1 MVCLPKPDHMS
12 RADTL
17 HQRTTYLISLTLVKV
32 EAVEEHGGEQARSI
46 TQGREAGD
54 GAGVETGQPC
64 SPEDNQADVAVLEG
78 GKVSELKKEERKSP
92 SIPSRDEEPFV
103 GDVPPKKS
111 DELPDGDN
119 GIISSAVDN
128 VKTETLT
135 SGEDAA
141 GEKEDNRTTTVT
153 SKVITCSTATPQ
165 TSTSVAV
172 AVDPNRTPTGSS
184 IPVRTGGQ
192 HPGSVLKAHSPLAS
206 PVTSRREA
214 KRSPS
219 ASQSLGSRD
228 GRIPTRS
235 PGLCRASWAESGE
248 GRARSQ
254 GQGCRVEA
262 GDGAGNQEQVTDEAG
277 DKAGTQEGRGG
288 AVAKRDNPR
297 MERLKNSSASLPAP
311 VTLVPKPPRRGY
323 SCTLDDTDP
332 NSQAEDLCVG
342 RENSQMQPGPHNQ
355 QGQKGSARDRKMLKF
370 ISGIFTK
377 SSSPVS
383 VSATT
388 SSNTATLPPV
398 CNIQRESSEED
409 ASCANSQEWTLSR
422 SIPELR
428 VGLLGS
434 LQSGRSALVNRYI
447 TGSYLPLEKIEG
459 GRYKKEVLVDGQN
472 HLLLIRE
479 EAALPDA
486 QFSSW
491 VDAVVLVFSL
501 ENEASFQE
509 VYKLYSQLNTL
520 RNPTAEIPLV
530 VVGTQ
535 DKISSTNPRVIED
548 IRARQLCVD
557 VRHCVFYETCAT
569 YGLNVDRVFQEAAQK
584 IVTQKKQSAL
594 LASCKSL
601 PNSPSHSGGSTPGS
615 TSFPGQASNGGLSSN
630 YPSSLPSTP
639 VISHRELR
647 GGAGTGVGA
656 GGEGGGSVTSSGSL
670 RNVPQR
676 RTSLFKNRRGSGS
689 EKNVD
694 PKGDLGS
701 GRAITIKQSIL
712 WKRSG
717 SSLNKEWKKKYVT
730 LSSNGTLGYHSSV
743 NRFQDYMPNAHA
755 KEIDLLRVTVK
766 VPGKRPPRAVP
777 PCGPSPSPGLTDV
790 VKDTGATESTG
801 LVPVEE
807 QAGALPPPAD
817 SGVKCCPS
825 SLSSKSHSSAIEGVT
840 SLPFGKD
847 GQSSPMI
854 DRKKKTRKKSMNQ
867 KGDTAIG
874 QAEAKRKM
882 WKLKSFGS
890 LRNINKTDEE
900 NVDFII
906 VSSTGQ
912 TWHFEAQTL
921 EERDAWVAAIE
932 SQILASLQS
941 CESLRNKARR
951 SSQSEAVAIQAIRN
965 AKGNSLCVDCEAPNP
980 TWASLNLGA
989 LICIECSGIHRNLG
1003 THLSRVRS
1011 LDLDDWPRE
1020 LTQVLTAIGNHL
1032 ANSIWESHT
1041 QGRHKPTPNAT
1052 REERESWIRAKYEQ
1066 RMFVAPL
1073 PAPSST
1079 GPGDTA
1085 MSVCLLSAVT
1095 ERDLPRFLLLLAH
1108 SNKDQINTALSTGG
1122 APSHTQPHTALH
1134 AACQL
1139 GDVVMTQLL
1148 VWYGSDVKASDP
1160 QGQTALTMAR
1170 KTGSKECADILL
1182 QHGCPNE
1189 VSPVSPTG
1197 PTLGLSRR
1205 SSTASLS
1212 SLGRTNSRRRVS

>member
-615 TSFPGQASNGGLSSN
+615 TSFPGQ
-630 YPSSLPSTP
+630 
-639 VISHRELR
+639 
-647 GGAGTGVGA
+647 
-656 GGEGGGSVTSSGSL
+656 
-670 RNVPQR
+670 
-676 RTSLFKNRRGSGS
+676 NRRGSGS